1 MNNKRRNF
9 RLTFAAAAVLLAAIA
24 FFLIVDP
31 GQSAAARAW
40 T

>member
-9 RLTFAAAAVLLAAIA
+9 RLTFAAAAALLAVIA
-24 FFLIVDP
+24 FFLVSC
-31 GQSAAARAW
+31 SATCRARAW